1 MTTVEFVA
9 HLRDQNIHLSYEGGN
24 LKCRAPRG
32 ALTPKLRD
40 ELADRKLEILS
51 LLRATESQKKSAPS
65 PLAPIPRDGELPLSF
80 SQERL
85 WFLHQVTP
93 DSAAYNIVSSMRFE
107 RGVDIAALER
117 SLNVLIERHETLR
130 TTFASRDGQ
139 PFLRIAVAAPIALPV
154 LDLRSFPDAE
164 RRQRIDSVKARE
176 AEQPFDLAQGPLLRL
191 TLIRASD
198 HEAELLLSLHHV
210 ISDRWSLGV
219 LMNELQVVYRAL
231 CDGVEPPLP
240 ALAVQ
245 YVDFAHWQ
253 RERLQGSALEDQ
265 LVYWRDQLAGSPAVL
280 DLPTDRPRPAE
291 QTHRGSWQS
300 RVLPETLG
308 TAVRAI
314 SVKAGVTPF
323 MVFLAAFETLLHRY
337 TGQDDILIGTP
348 IAGRNNRLL
357 EGLVGCFVNMLVLR
371 QDVSRNPSFS
381 ELLAR
386 VRETAL
392 GAYSHADVPFEKLV
406 ADLHPQRD
414 MSRSPFF
421 QVAIAYQSSP
431 KAVETPDDVSM
442 TASGGTLFDL
452 TLFVEDISG
461 RFSVTAEY
469 NVDLFEKP
477 TIERMLGHFETL
489 MAAALDAP
497 DRPIGVLPML
507 TATEPS
513 QLLPEWSGAVVD
525 LQAGVRIHELVERQ
539 AAATPDAVAIRCK
552 ADSCTYGELNEKANQ
567 LAHHLRARGVGP
579 DTLVGLSVER
589 SVEMVVGLLGVLKA
603 GGAYVPLDP
612 SYPADRLEFMLE
624 DAGVAIL
631 LTQERLIDA
640 IPAGERALICL
651 DRDWP
656 QIAQESESNPP
667 PLGSDLNLAYVI
679 YTSGST
685 GRPKGVQIPHR
696 AVVNFLGTMAHEP
709 GLGPA
714 DVLVSVT
721 TLSFDISGL
730 EMYLPL
736 MVGARV
742 VVASREDVMDGRQLQ
757 ALLESEHAT
766 VMQATPATWRLL
778 LEAGWTGPRLKML
791 CGGEALPQELAAQLI
806 ERGGELWNLY
816 GPTETTIWSTA
827 ERLVLAHVTIGRP
840 IANTQT
846 YVLDRHLQPVPVGVP
861 GELYIAG
868 DGLARGY
875 RQRPDLTAERFVPN
889 PFGPAGSRMYRTG
902 DLARYLSDGR
912 LECLGRVDHQVKVRG
927 FRVELGE
934 VEAALAAHP
943 AIKETVVFAEEVTAG
958 DKRLVAYVVY
968 QPGESLTASELR
980 KLVRA
985 TLPEYMVPSFFV
997 KLDRIPLTPNGKV
1010 NRRALPGPF
1019 QGTGPERERVA
1030 PQTQTEVRIA
1040 EVWQRVLG
1048 VNDISVAD
1056 NFFDIGGHSLLSMR
1070 VVADIERVLGA
1081 RLNPRVMFL
1090 ESLKQI
1096 AAQCDRLLASAETP
1110 GGGVSID
1117 SRTAFGFS
1125 A

>member
-1 MTTVEFVA
+1 MTTVEFLA
-9 HLRDQNIHLSYEGGN
+9 HLRDQNIHLSSEGGS

-51 LLRATESQKKSAPS
+51 LLRDSEPQKKSTPA
-65 PLAPIPRDGELPLSF
+65 PLAPISRDAELPLSF

-93 DSAAYNIVSSMRFE
+93 ESAAYNIVSSLRFE
-107 RGVDIAALER
+107 RGVDIRALER
-117 SLNVLIERHETLR
+117 SLNVLVERHETLR

-139 PFLRIAVAAPIALPV
+139 PFLRIAPAAPMTLPV

-164 RRQRIDSVKARE
+164 RRQRIESVKARE
-176 AEQPFDLAQGPLLRL
+176 AEQPFDLELGPLLRL

-198 HEAELLLSLHHV
+198 DEAELLLSLHHI

-231 CDGVEPPLP
+231 VDGVHPALP
-240 ALAVQ
+240 ALAIQ

-253 RERLQGSALEDQ
+253 RERLQGSAMEEQ
-265 LVYWRDQLAGSPAVL
+265 LVYWRDRLAGNLAIV

-300 RVLPETLG
+300 RVLPEAVG
-308 TAVRAI
+308 SAVRMI
-314 SVKAGVTPF
+314 SVRSGVTPF
-323 MVFLAAFETLLHRY
+323 MVFLAAFDTLLHRY
-337 TGQDDILIGTP
+337 TGQEDILIGTP
-348 IAGRNNRLL
+348 IAGRTNRLL

-371 QDVSRNPSFS
+371 QDVSGNPGFS
-381 ELLAR
+381 TLLTR

-452 TLFVEDISG
+452 TLFIEDING

-469 NVDLFEKP
+469 NIDLFDRS
-477 TIERMLGHFETL
+477 TIERMLGHYETL
-489 MAAALDAP
+489 LTAALESP
-497 DRPIGVLPML
+497 ERPIGLLPML

-513 QLLPEWSGAVVD
+513 QVLPEWGGAVVELEAD
-525 LQAGVRIHELVERQ
+525 ARIHSLVERQ
-539 AAATPDAVAIRCK
+539 AARTPEAVAVRCQG
-552 ADSCTYGELNEKANQ
+552 DSCTYAELNAKANQ
-567 LAHHLRARGVGP
+567 LAHFLRARGVGP
-579 DTLVGLSVER
+579 DALVGLSVER
-589 SVEMVVGLLGVLKA
+589 SIEMVVGLLGILKA

-612 SYPADRLEFMLE
+612 SYPSDRLEFMLE
-624 DAGVAIL
+624 DAGVSIL
-631 LTQERLIDA
+631 LTQERLIESL
-640 IPAGERALICL
+640 PQGERVLVCL

-656 QIAQESESNPP
+656 QIAGESELNPQ
-667 PLGSDLNLAYVI
+667 PLGGDQNLAYVI

-696 AVVNFLGTMAHEP
+696 AVVNFLRTMANEP
-709 GLGPA
+709 GLGSA
-714 DVLVSVT
+714 DVLLSVT

-730 EMYLPL
+730 ELYLPL
-736 MVGARV
+736 LVGACV
-742 VVASREDVMDGRQLQ
+742 VVATREDVMDGRQLE
-757 ALLESEHAT
+757 ALIKAEHAT

-778 LEAGWTGPRLKML
+778 LEAGWSDRDLTML
-791 CGGEALPQELAAQLI
+791 CGGEALPQELAAQLL
-806 ERGGELWNLY
+806 ERGGALWNLY

-827 ERLVLAHVTIGRP
+827 ERLAPQESVTIGRP

-846 YVLDRHLQPVPVGVP
+846 YVLDKHLQPMPVGVP

-889 PFGPAGSRMYRTG
+889 PFGKPGGRMYRTG
-902 DLARYLSDGR
+902 DLARYLPDGR

-934 VEAALAAHP
+934 VESALAVHP
-943 AIKETVVFAEEVTAG
+943 AIKETVVYAEEVTAG

-980 KLVRA
+980 KLVRT

-1019 QGTGPERERVA
+1019 QGAGPERERVA

-1048 VNDISVAD
+1048 INDISAAD

-1096 AAQCDRLLASAETP
+1096 AAQCDRQLGSAGAPAASGARA
-1110 GGGVSID
+1110 V
-1117 SRTAFGFS
+1117 GFS